1 MIRDKINFEELKLLK
16 EIPLLLKLRLK
27 KVLGRKKK
35 NYSGVIVFD
44 TCIIGD
50 FVATLPALR
59 LFIEKQG
66 RDVDLVVI
74 PPVKQL
80 AEAIKG
86 VKRIFTAKSIYQRS
100 YEDKANR
107 ETMPKNY
114 NHVMVLRIS
123 PDAYNV
129 LKRIK
134 YSNIEIYDI
143 PFFKYCGHLIKNTL
157 LKKEVK
163 QWSEIN
169 FEIIG
174 IKNSFKTIAFDDIFK
189 LSESDYGRVSEMPE
203 MKESGKKIIIH
214 TGSGWSVKLWSND
227 KWIELLKK
235 INAQGDFKFIF
246 IGRGDLEERSFD
258 YIQNNLDFKIFS
270 LINRVDLKTILLI
283 MRISDYFIGI
293 DSGPRN
299 LAHLADLR
307 SIIMLGPAPKDF
319 MPLNKKDIVIDKF
332 TCRCKSLY
340 YLHKESAMQKI
351 TAEEVF
357 AGFRELSSKNK

>member
-1 MIRDKINFEELKLLK
+1 MNPPPTGGSIIST
-16 EIPLLLKLRLK
+16 ISGPLFVKQLVHGLVRKSEDYVTFLNTF
-27 KVLGRKKK
+27 VL
-35 NYSGVIVFD
+35 VID

-66 RDVDLVVI
+66 QDVDLVVI
-74 PPVKQL
+74 PPVKSL
-80 AEAIKG
+80 AKAIRG
-86 VKRIFTAKSIYQRS
+86 VKRVFTAKSIYQRS
-100 YEDKANR
+100 YENGENR

-114 NHVMVLRIS
+114 SHVMVLRIS
-123 PDAYNV
+123 PEAYNV
-129 LKRIK
+129 LNNIK

-143 PFFKYCGHLIKNTL
+143 PYFKYCGHLIKNTL

-174 IKNSFKTIAFDDIFK
+174 IKKTVKIIIFDDIFR
-189 LSESDYGRVSEMPE
+189 LSESDYVRVREMPE
-203 MKESGKKIIIH
+203 MKGSGKKIIIH
-214 TGSGWSVKLWSND
+214 TGSGWSVKLWANE
-227 KWIELLKK
+227 KWVELLRK
-235 INAQGDFKFIF
+235 INEQGDFKFIF
-246 IGRGDLEERSFD
+246 VGRGDLEEKSFD

-270 LINRVDLKTILLI
+270 FINRVDLRTILLI

-307 SIIMLGPAPKDF
+307 SISLLGPAPKNF
-319 MPLNKKDIVIDKF
+319 MPLNTKDIVIDKF

-340 YLHKESAMQKI
+340 YLHRVSAMQNI
-351 TAEEVF
+351 SVEEVL
-357 AGFRELSSKNK
+357 AGFRKLSI